1 MKVILTLG
9 IVLGLLITSANLEL
23 AAQGKTEILN
33 AEQHEKNIEIC
44 TQNLIT
50 IGKAIDAYQKEHG
63 DFPAWLSDLH
73 PKHLTDENVLICP
86 ADKENGKP
94 IFTQSTDPE
103 MPVSYSYELN
113 PNYRASKTEQ
123 RKLYGD
129 AMPLVRCRHHENEE
143 FTVLNLSF
151 SSRIYWS
158 SSVWEY
164 KPEEIYENLEETIAS
179 LAAGIQEHPDNEDR
193 TYVYLALTRLYMQV
207 ERAEDAENLINRY
220 KETLKPDNLRDH
232 FVLGDMLRMMNRD
245 EELLQLFTKL
255 EAQFPEN
262 RGVFRRLSKVHE
274 RLGNAELANEY
285 RIKANPALALIGKTV
300 PDFSATDLDG
310 NPISL
315 EQYRG
320 KVVLLDF
327 WAVWCGPCIAEM
339 PNVKKVYDTYKDE
352 GFDVIGIS
360 LDTDE
365 DILRD
370 YLKENEIPWRQVF
383 SGEGWKSPVAR
394 QYHISAI
401 PAPWLIAKDGTL
413 ITHQARGN
421 ALERLVAEAV
431 KE

>member
-9 IVLGLLITSANLEL
+9 IVLGLLVNFAH
-23 AAQGKTEILN
+23 
-33 AEQHEKNIEIC
+33 AEVATPEPSEQNEKNIEVC
-44 TQNLIT
+44 TENLLV
-50 IGKAIDAYQKEHG
+50 IGKAIQAYQKEHG

-73 PKHLTDENVLICP
+73 PKHLTDENMLICP
-86 ADKENGKP
+86 SDKEGGKP
-94 IFTQSTDPE
+94 IYTSSTDPE
-103 MPVSYSYELN
+103 MPVSYFYEFN
-113 PNYRASKTEQ
+113 PGYREWKIEQ
-123 RKLYGD
+123 RKIYGD
-129 AMPLVRCRHHENEE
+129 AMPLVRCRHHTNEE

-151 SSRIYWS
+151 SSRVYWS
-158 SSVWEY
+158 SSVWES
-164 KPEEIYENLEETIAS
+164 KPEEIYENLEETIAT
-179 LAAGIQEHPDNEDR
+179 LAAGIQEHPDNEHR
-193 TYVYLALTRLYMQV
+193 TYVYPALIRLYVKV
-207 ERAEDAENLINRY
+207 EREEDAENLINRY
-220 KETLKPDNLRDH
+220 KETLKPDNLREH

-255 EAQFPEN
+255 EEQFPEN
-262 RGVFRRLSKVHE
+262 SGVFRRLAKIHE
-274 RLGNAELANEY
+274 TLDNAELANEY

-300 PDFSATDLDG
+300 PDFSTTDLDG

-413 ITHQARGN
+413 ITHQARGD
-421 ALERLVAEAV
+421 ALERLVADALSR
-431 KE
+431 

>member
-9 IVLGLLITSANLEL
+9 IVLGLLVDFAH
-23 AAQGKTEILN
+23 
-33 AEQHEKNIEIC
+33 AEVATPEPSEQNEKNIEVC
-44 TQNLIT
+44 TENLLA
-50 IGKAIDAYQKEHG
+50 IGKAIQAYQKEHD

-73 PKHLTDENVLICP
+73 PKHLTDENMLICP
-86 ADKENGKP
+86 SDKEGGKP

-113 PNYRASKTEQ
+113 PNYRPSKTEQ
-123 RKLYGD
+123 RKVYGD

-164 KPEEIYENLEETIAS
+164 KPEEIYESLEETITT
-179 LAAGIQEHPDNEDR
+179 LAAGIQEHPDNEHR
-193 TYVYLALTRLYMQV
+193 TYVYLALMHLYMKL

-220 KETLKPDNLRDH
+220 KETLKPDNFREH

-245 EELLQLFTKL
+245 EEILQLFTKL
-255 EAQFPEN
+255 EEQFPES
-262 RGVFRRLSKVHE
+262 RGVFRRLARVHE
-274 RLGNAELANEY
+274 RLGNTELANEY
-285 RIKANPALALIGKTV
+285 RIKANPALALIGNTV

-315 EQYRG
+315 AQYRG

-339 PNVKKVYDTYKDE
+339 PNVKKVYDTYKDK

-394 QYHISAI
+394 QYHINSV
-401 PAPWLIAKDGTL
+401 PTPWLIDRDGTL
-413 ITHQARGN
+413 ITHRARGDT
-421 ALERLVAEAV
+421 LERLVADAL
-431 KE
+431 KDKSD